1 MHLEAAA
8 HFAIE
13 CIWLSAWLSLL
24 FALAYALSDAGRSRV
39 IALLFSLIGV
49 VLLHGYL
56 IMSRGILNFPWFLQ
70 VHVPAIYLL
79 GPVSF
84 RWLSELLKDN
94 VKFRWYDFVPA
105 VLAALFLAPVYFS
118 DVNAKRAMATSLI
131 EGHGPFAVR
140 IVFGLGLVS
149 FLIYLIRA
157 ALLFL
162 PFFRNA
168 SFVHQRSVRIGG
180 FVLLYAG
187 TISVIAA
194 VALFWNALGV
204 LLVMLT
210 GLALFPPAVYLIAAR
225 YPDLFYELQ
234 QVVRKGHYEYSRL
247 SGHDL
252 DDLKSRLA
260 NLMQT
265 ERLFVEEGIAIEDV
279 ADRLGLSVHA
289 LSEFF
294 NNHLKT
300 NFSGYINSM
309 RIIAACKIM
318 ESQPDRTVLSVAY
331 EVGFSAKSTFN
342 AAFLRHTGVSP
353 SAFRKQKR
361 PSV

>member
-1 MHLEAAA
+1 MTLEGAA

-24 FALAYALSDAGRSRV
+24 FSLAYALSSAGRSQV
-39 IALLFSLIGV
+39 ISLLFGLIGV

-56 IMSRGILNFPWFLQ
+56 IMSRAILEFPWFLQ
-70 VHVPAIYLL
+70 MHVPAIYLL

-84 RWLSELLKDN
+84 RWLSEFLKDN
-94 VKFRWYDFVPA
+94 VRFRWYDFVPA
-105 VLAALFLAPVYFS
+105 VIAVLVLSPLYLSSAHEKRALAAAFLSGDGPLPS
-118 DVNAKRAMATSLI
+118 RLI
-131 EGHGPFAVR
+131 
-140 IVFGLGLVS
+140 FGLGLVS
-149 FLIYLIRA
+149 FLIYLVRA
-157 ALLFL
+157 VLLFL
-162 PFFRNA
+162 PFFRSA
-168 SFVHQRSVRIGG
+168 SFVHERSVRIGG
-180 FVLLYAG
+180 FVLLYAAAIG
-187 TISVIAA
+187 FIAT

-210 GLALFPPAVYLIAAR
+210 GLALFPPAIHLLAAR

-234 QVVRKGHYEYSRL
+234 QAVRKGHYEYSRL

-252 DDLKSRLA
+252 DDLKARLS

-265 ERLFVEEGIAIEDV
+265 EKLFIEEGITLDDV
-279 ADRLGLSVHA
+279 ANRLGLSAHA

-300 NFSGYINSM
+300 NFPGYINAL
-309 RIIAACKIM
+309 RIEMACRLM
-318 ESQPDRTVLSVAY
+318 ESQPERTVLSIAY

-342 AAFLRHTGVSP
+342 AAFLRHAGISP

-361 PSV
+361 PAV